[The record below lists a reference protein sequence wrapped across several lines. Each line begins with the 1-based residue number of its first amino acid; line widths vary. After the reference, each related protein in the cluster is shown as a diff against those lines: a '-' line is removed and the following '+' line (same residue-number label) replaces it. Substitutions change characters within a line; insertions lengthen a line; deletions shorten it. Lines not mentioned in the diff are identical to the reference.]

1 MRKKKLMALSLVL
14 VIIQIVSLLAI
25 VPASAASQGRS
36 YTIYKS
42 NVAPT
47 ADGGVTQ
54 GEAWDNVPWSENF
67 VKTNA
72 KNGTYHD
79 DFSAKFK
86 AMWVDSE
93 TTTDLWIYLYVTDT
107 VVAGNSATTGHGW
120 LNDYFCVSVD
130 SNMDG
135 SVASGSNELHS
146 GYRAE
151 IWDIVKNGKVT
162 NWASNVLLQNSTFSV
177 NDKRL
182 DGGYYSAEICIPI
195 TKTAIANDQI
205 KFDILV
211 NDCVND
217 LTGTSDGYSR
227 MSWNG
232 DMNDTS
238 AVGKG
243 IGTFSNIPAAAV
255 GKVTYDPYGAKE
267 YTIYNAGTTISVD
280 GNAAN
285 DSVWENAEWGY
296 LTRTS
301 STNVAGQ
308 LAEQEG
314 FSPKFKAMWYK
325 DGQNAY
331 LYLLI
336 DVNDNRDP
344 HLQSWLTDG
353 FQFAIDETAE
363 QTVRTTNNQHVI
375 NCSTAFLFADTDS
388 NGNEKPRTGLA
399 LDLDYQYIRDENG
412 YTIEAVYQFVDAE
425 NCNGNVR
432 FDLFVQD
439 SWEQT
444 GDSGNCYARYSY
456 GGIYDVSLPITNGAI
471 GILSPYTS
479 PADEP
484 ISTEAGA
491 GTRLTAPAGLRFES
505 RVNKAKYDAAIASGA
520 QITTGTLIVPTDYL
534 TEYGINNSNFTKKNL
549 DLLGV
554 NYLDVVNDGWA
565 KEVNGEYVYYGS
577 IVGIKTQNLDRN
589 FSGIGYMTVK
599 NGDDVYTVYSG
610 YRAADHSRSVQYVAT
625 AAIASGEYNDYLTV
639 LQSFIK
645 NSAPERAEGTTYR
658 VMQYNL
664 LRDNPTDPQYAHQKW
679 GGQNL
684 EIPNLRSNMR
694 VNITSAIIEGYAP
707 DILVVNERFN
717 DTWAN
722 LGLSDKYTA
731 FNDNNTENTNAIVY
745 NNEVFEL
752 IEEASGVAFY
762 TYPDGVNKRNV
773 TYAILED
780 KVTGQKIAVF
790 ATHWSTDGEYQPDE
804 VSEMKNCISNVLDG
818 DYANIPVI
826 ILGDFN
832 TAGGNVENYNDL
844 ASDYTD
850 FAPSVTSVDHIIGKG
865 FESVAEGID
874 THSYTKF
881 ASDHKPIYADIAIV
895 EIGG

>member
-25 VPASAASQGRS
+25 VPVSAASQGRS

-67 VKTNA
+67 VHTGGDEA
-72 KNGTYHD
+72 RTTY
-79 DFSAKFK
+79 SAKFK
-86 AMWVDSE
+86 AMWFDNE
-93 TTTDLWIYLYVTDT
+93 TTTDLWLYLYVDDADAKDADSSKYNW
-107 VVAGNSATTGHGW
+107 V
-120 LNDYFCVSVD
+120 NDYFSISVD
-130 SNMDG
+130 SDMDG
-135 SVASGSNELHS
+135 VNAGEADELHS
-146 GYRAE
+146 GFRAE
-151 IWDIVKNGKVT
+151 LWDIAKNGKVT
-162 NWASNVLLQNSTFSV
+162 RPEYAYDTTLLGKTTFSL
-177 NDKRL
+177 NDKRA
-182 DGGYYSAEICIPI
+182 DEQCYSAEICIPI
-195 TKTAIANDQI
+195 PKTTIKNNQI

-211 NDCVND
+211 NDYDKN
-217 LTGTSDGYSR
+217 GTKTYSR
-227 MSWNG
+227 ISWNG
-232 DMNDTS
+232 DMTDTGG
-238 AVGKG
+238 VGKG
-243 IGTFSNIPAAAV
+243 VGTFSNIPASI
-255 GKVTYDPYGAKE
+255 GDKVHYQKE
-267 YTIYNAGTTISVD
+267 YTFYKSTTAPTDSDWANYKWSENFWKTYSKGSDSSKFSANFKGMYVDNGDNVNLYFYVYVTDETNIDPAGNGWYDDFISISVD
-280 GNAAN
+280 ANRDGDESDSGELNSGFRAAIEDIVDLKLDNYTKGITFLAVN
-285 DSVWENAEWGY
+285 DKRSDEGYYTVTMCVPIAKSLISNNTFNFDLLANSRGSASEEIYTRIAWNNMNNTSIVGKGIGY
-296 LTRTS
+296 LS
-301 STNVAGQ
+301 
-308 LAEQEG
+308 
-314 FSPKFKAMWYK
+314 
-325 DGQNAY
+325 
-331 LYLLI
+331 
-336 DVNDNRDP
+336 
-344 HLQSWLTDG
+344 
-353 FQFAIDETAE
+353 DE
-363 QTVRTTNNQHVI
+363 
-375 NCSTAFLFADTDS
+375 
-388 NGNEKPRTGLA
+388 
-399 LDLDYQYIRDENG
+399 
-412 YTIEAVYQFVDAE
+412 
-425 NCNGNVR
+425 
-432 FDLFVQD
+432 
-439 SWEQT
+439 
-444 GDSGNCYARYSY
+444 YA
-456 GGIYDVSLPITNGAI
+456 NH
-471 GILSPYTS
+471 
-479 PADEP
+479 ADEP

-491 GTRLTAPAGLRFES
+491 GTRLTSPAGLRFES
-505 RVNKAKYDAAIASGA
+505 RVNKAKYDAAVASGA

-534 TEYGINNSNFTKKNL
+534 TEYGINNSNFTKENL

-599 NGDDVYTVYSG
+599 TDTEEYTVYAG

-804 VSEMKNCISNVLDG
+804 VTEMKNCISNVLDG